1 MEQMKEKEDKE
12 NIDDSNQELDS
23 YEIEEISEEI
33 EEDLRTASK
42 IILIVDD
49 ILYVVKSIARI
60 LKEEGFFVM
69 TANTGMEAIR
79 KFEKYSPDLITID
92 QMLPDM
98 LGTKLVEEIRKRENN
113 KKTRLIFISSVYDK
127 EKIKSILQMGVDH
140 YLLKPV
146 SRNMLVS
153 TVRKLLGEKNGK

>member
-1 MEQMKEKEDKE
+1 MGKNQNDEQEIKDKE
-12 NIDDSNQELDS
+12 SDENLID
-23 YEIEEISEEI
+23 SEEI
-33 EEDLRTASK
+33 NEEIFKDLKSSSR

-69 TANTGMEAIR
+69 TAHTADEAI
-79 KFEKYSPDLITID
+79 KKYEKYSPDLVTID

-98 LGTKLVEEIRKRENN
+98 LGTKLVQEIKNRDTN
-113 KKTRLIFISSVYDK
+113 KSTKIIFISSIYDK

-146 SRNMLVS
+146 TRSTLVS
-153 TVRKLLGEKNGK
+153 TVKNLFNNEK